1 MLAGDGAAE
10 RDDFFHER
18 GDAFFGAAAFR
29 AACAV
34 VHQVDVEIGANLP
47 LKPRCPE
54 QLYPMWPKLERR
66 SKAWAGVSAAILS
79 LELFGCTVG
88 PDYLR
93 APAPV
98 PATYKELKGWKRTT
112 PLDDSD
118 RGPWWLVFKDPK
130 LNGLE
135 PQVEVSNQT
144 VAAAAAAYQQ
154 SLAIIKET
162 QAGLFPT
169 VTVNYTATG
178 SHAGASVAGGTNG
191 ISSTTAISTL
201 AANGSW
207 DLDLWGKI
215 RRTVESNVA
224 AAQVND
230 ADLANATLSSQS
242 LLATAYYNLRA
253 ADALQVLLDQT
264 VVAYKKT
271 LDITQNQYNAGTAS
285 IADVATAR
293 AQVLTTESEA
303 INVGISRAQFEHAIA
318 VLMGRPP
325 ADLTIKPSPLG
336 FKIPDIPVSVPSTL
350 LERRPDIAAAERTMQ
365 QENALIG
372 ATIALYYPD
381 VSLTGMFGF
390 TGTGAL
396 ALSLANEVWTA
407 STSAAQIAFDA
418 GLRDAEV
425 EAALAA
431 YHQSVAN
438 YRQTVLTAFQQVEDE
453 LVAIRLLARQ
463 QKVIDD
469 AVKAAQQEVDV
480 YLNQYQAGTIAFTAV
495 VVAQAQLL
503 ADQESALTVRQDRFL
518 AVVAL
523 IEALGGGWDMEFL
536 PSGAALEMRNP
547 LAGPLTPKL

>member
-1 MLAGDGAAE
+1 
-10 RDDFFHER
+10 
-18 GDAFFGAAAFR
+18 
-29 AACAV
+29 
-34 VHQVDVEIGANLP
+34 
-47 LKPRCPE
+47 
-54 QLYPMWPKLERR
+54 MWPKLERR

-98 PATYKELKGWKRTT
+98 PATYKELKGWKRAT

-178 SHAGASVAGGTNG
+178 SHAGASVAGGANG

-207 DLDLWGKI
+207 TLDLWGKI

-365 QENALIG
+365 EENALIG

-396 ALSLANEVWTA
+396 ALSLANEVWSA

-503 ADQESALTVRQDRFL
+503 TDQVSALTVRQDRFL

-523 IEALGGGWDMEFL
+523 IEALGGGWDIEFL